1 MSNEISAVNADRNAF
16 ALLRISMFISFRQ
29 YCFGSKWK
37 NGFSFHF
44 FLFQLVSLCSIV
56 IQFAAIA
63 DRNMIIKDT
72 KDPVTINLFSFI
84 FAMGILVS
92 FFKLMSDILVI
103 YGAKKVSASRVACNM
118 ATI

>member
-1 MSNEISAVNADRNAF
+1 MPIET
-16 ALLRISMFISFRQ
+16 LLLCLEFRCSFLSGNIASGQ
-29 YCFGSKWK
+29 SGK